1 MRASFDVGGAQARVG
16 ADGRRLERRQA
27 AGDLLLRGQRGRRA
41 AVTEHKSMV
50 AAYSA
55 RAKARPTVSTP
66 LTWDELEAARSPSDL
81 VFELE
86 DVLARVETHGD
97 RFAGRMAG
105 ILPGGCSL
113 TCRRCSCRAPVSA
126 RAMVGARKGALEA
139 MVTAATAAG
148 RRRRKRRS
156 GRRWWKESFVMPQP
170 SPRRVGASCEH
181 PGSCLK
187 RDRPS
192 LDSARRS
199 GRSRRSGL
207 PPPGGSWRGHPRNR
221 RWVLHVVSCDGTRD
235 SPHGA
240 VHE

>member
-97 RFAGRMAG
+97 RFAGV
-105 ILPGGCSL
+105 L
-113 TCRRCSCRAPVSA
+113 T
-126 RAMVGARKGALEA
+126 
-139 MVTAATAAG
+139 
-148 RRRRKRRS
+148 
-156 GRRWWKESFVMPQP
+156 
-170 SPRRVGASCEH
+170 
-181 PGSCLK
+181 
-187 RDRPS
+187 
-192 LDSARRS
+192 
-199 GRSRRSGL
+199 
-207 PPPGGSWRGHPRNR
+207 
-221 RWVLHVVSCDGTRD
+221 
-235 SPHGA
+235 
-240 VHE
+240 